1 MKSPPGQDK
10 DADLVAVALPAGV
23 LSRLLRE
30 RSLVVSEFRC
40 LNQQSGI
47 ACREA
52 LKASLKGGS

>member
-1 MKSPPGQDK
+1 MD
-10 DADLVAVALPAGV
+10 ALPAQDEDAELVALALPARV

-40 LNQQSGI
+40 LDRQSGI
-47 ACREA
+47 TCREA